1 MGKREVVER
10 RRRRTFLPAYQEREG
25 RHKYG
30 PPPSQDWVQ
39 IRILLSL
46 ATTTPASRI
55 CKVKKGPYR
64 LQKKGGGGDRE
75 IGGGGGP
82 LGITTTV
89 TLGKKSLVQYM
100 GGLMCPR

>member
-1 MGKREVVER
+1 MEAEDAIPGWENGRWLKEEEEPSCLHTR
-10 RRRRTFLPAYQEREG
+10 RG
-25 RHKYG
+25 RADINMV
-30 PPPSQDWVQ
+30 PPSLQDWVQ

-46 ATTTPASRI
+46 PPPPASRI

-75 IGGGGGP
+75 IGGGGP

-89 TLGKKSLVQYM
+89 TLGKKV
-100 GGLMCPR
+100 